1 MPSFGERLAYLRNQ
15 RGLSQAEL
23 ARLLDVGQSTIA
35 MYEKNKRSPDHHSL
49 IRLADFFG
57 VSTDYLLGRIDQ
69 PHANEHEG
77 VKGPPLDEKL
87 WSVATDP
94 LFADL
99 LRQVPDLA
107 GEEKQSLA
115 EYWELVLQ
123 YVRRRKG
130 RRQERN

>member
-1 MPSFGERLAYLRNQ
+1 MSSFGERLAYLRNQ
-15 RGLSQAEL
+15 RRLSQAEL
-23 ARLLDVGQSTIA
+23 ARLLNLGQSTIA

-49 IRLADFFG
+49 IRLANFFG

-69 PHANEHEG
+69 PHANEHG
-77 VKGPPLDEKL
+77 KGQRPPLDEKL
-87 WSVATDP
+87 WSVVTDP

-99 LRQVPDLA
+99 LRQVSDLA

-115 EYWELVLQ
+115 EYWELALQ

-130 RRQERN
+130 RYQERN